1 MEPTDEE
8 CQWQSDEEDD
18 ENEDK
23 EEKKEEDVTQLTVSW
38 MFWSFVMLK
47 SIFVLLLS
55 FRLNVQLNFLGNISV
70 WGSAHN
76 FILDFWKMKMSLK
89 KKTVKMSFKKNSV
102 LSLREIEIL

>member
-8 CQWQSDEEDD
+8 CQWQSDEEDDD

-38 MFWSFVMLK
+38 TFWLFVMLK

-55 FRLNVQLNFLGNISV
+55 FRLNAQLNFLGNISV

-76 FILDFWKMKMSLK
+76 FILDFWEGKMSPK
-89 KKTVKMSFKKNSV
+89 KKKNSV
-102 LSLREIEIL
+102 LSLKEIEIL

>member
-38 MFWSFVMLK
+38 MFWFVMLK

-55 FRLNVQLNFLGNISV
+55 FRLNAQLNFLGNISV
-70 WGSAHN
+70 WDSAHN

-89 KKTVKMSFKKNSV
+89 KKDSENVS
-102 LSLREIEIL
+102 

>member
-8 CQWQSDEEDD
+8 CQWQSDEEDDD

-38 MFWSFVMLK
+38 MFWLFVMLK

-55 FRLNVQLNFLGNISV
+55 FRLNAQLNFLV

-76 FILDFWKMKMSLK
+76 FILDFWKEKMSPK
-89 KKTVKMSFKKNSV
+89 KKKKKNSV
-102 LSLREIEIL
+102 LSLKEIEIL

>member
-8 CQWQSDEEDD
+8 CQWQSDEEDDD

-38 MFWSFVMLK
+38 MFWLFVMLK

-55 FRLNVQLNFLGNISV
+55 FRLNAQLNFLGNISM

-76 FILDFWKMKMSLK
+76 FILDFWKEKNVSK
-89 KKTVKMSFKKNSV
+89 KKKNSV
-102 LSLREIEIL
+102 LSLKEIEIL

>member
-38 MFWSFVMLK
+38 MF
-47 SIFVLLLS
+47 
-55 FRLNVQLNFLGNISV
+55 
-70 WGSAHN
+70 
-76 FILDFWKMKMSLK
+76 
-89 KKTVKMSFKKNSV
+89 
-102 LSLREIEIL
+102 

>member
-55 FRLNVQLNFLGNISV
+55 FRLNAQLNFLGNISV

-76 FILDFWKMKMSLK
+76 FILDFWKEKMSPKKK
-89 KKTVKMSFKKNSV
+89 KKTV
-102 LSLREIEIL
+102 LSQKEIEIL

>member
-8 CQWQSDEEDD
+8 CQWQSDEEDDD

-38 MFWSFVMLK
+38 MFWLFVMLK

-55 FRLNVQLNFLGNISV
+55 FRLNAQLNFLGNISV

-76 FILDFWKMKMSLK
+76 FVLDFWK
-89 KKTVKMSFKKNSV
+89 VKMSPKKKQKKNSV
-102 LSLREIEIL
+102 LSLKEIEIL

>member
-8 CQWQSDEEDD
+8 CQWQSDEEDDD

-38 MFWSFVMLK
+38 MFWLFVMLK

-55 FRLNVQLNFLGNISV
+55 FRLNAQLNFLGNISV

-76 FILDFWKMKMSLK
+76 FILDFWEEKKITKKK
-89 KKTVKMSFKKNSV
+89 KKTVCCHWKK
-102 LSLREIEIL
+102 

>member
-8 CQWQSDEEDD
+8 CQWQSDEEDDD

-38 MFWSFVMLK
+38 MFWLFVMLK

-55 FRLNVQLNFLGNISV
+55 FRLNAQLNFLGNISV
-70 WGSAHN
+70 WGSAHT
-76 FILDFWKMKMSLK
+76 FILDFWKEKMSPKK
-89 KKTVKMSFKKNSV
+89 KKTVCCHWKK
-102 LSLREIEIL
+102 